1 MLTSEQIETL
11 FQENVAQFSKMNRA
25 AGNLVKSLL
34 WELQD
39 ARRNT
44 YIRLHGAEPKGHA
57 VSYEMVQGDA
67 ELVKLA
73 AESLGFKSWDN
84 NRLEVHSA

>member
-11 FQENVAQFSKMNRA
+11 FQENVAEFSKMNRT

-39 ARRNT
+39 SGRNT
-44 YIRLHGAEPKGHA
+44 YIRLHDAEPGGHA
-57 VSYEMVQGDA
+57 VSCDMVQGDA
-67 ELVKLA
+67 EMVKLA

-84 NRLEVHSA
+84 NRLEVHRA